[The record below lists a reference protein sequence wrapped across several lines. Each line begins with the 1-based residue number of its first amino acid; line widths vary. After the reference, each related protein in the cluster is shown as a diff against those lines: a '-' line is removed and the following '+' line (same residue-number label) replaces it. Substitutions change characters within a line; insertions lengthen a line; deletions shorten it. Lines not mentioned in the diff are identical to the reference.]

1 MTTIIKHK
9 RNFQIVDKV
18 DKEIRKNNYVYPIQ
32 FFEEL
37 EPHYKGY
44 KQFGV
49 TVYGNGE
56 NISTKVGS
64 RTDGWVLQST
74 RILESL
80 EMACELTREDERH
93 KITNKLIE
101 LEKELEL
108 NEQVY
113 AEHVDFCKMEKL
125 DEGTEARAIYE
136 DRRVELSNQISLL
149 KNLLK

>member
-37 EPHYKGY
+37 ETHYKGY

-64 RTDGWVLQST
+64 MTDGWVLQST

-93 KITNKLIE
+93 KIANKLIE
-101 LEKELEL
+101 LEKELKL

-113 AEHVDFCKMEKL
+113 KEHVDFCKIEKL
-125 DEGTEARAIYE
+125 DEGTEAAIIFK
-136 DRRVELSNQISLL
+136 DNKIRLLNQIEVLKDLL
-149 KNLLK
+149 K